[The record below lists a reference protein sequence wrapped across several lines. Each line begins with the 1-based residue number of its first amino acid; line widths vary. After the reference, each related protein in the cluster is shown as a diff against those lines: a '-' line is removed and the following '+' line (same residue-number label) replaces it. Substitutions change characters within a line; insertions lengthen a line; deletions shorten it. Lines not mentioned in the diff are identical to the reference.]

1 MYLYFGNS
9 VVVCVFRKLKKRGHL
24 LNILSLIR
32 FNDLIYFGKCP
43 ISWDTSVGFKC
54 KRSIFTHSYELRK
67 LFCAHSIRT
76 SVGKYF
82 FA

>member
-32 FNDLIYFGKCP
+32 SNDLIYFRKCP

-54 KRSIFTHSYELRK
+54 KHIIFTHSYELRK
-67 LFCAHSIRT
+67 LFCAHS
-76 SVGKYF
+76 
-82 FA
+82 FAHL